1 MQGSEGKL
9 LVKHALHSRL
19 PRDIIYRAK
28 HGFNVP
34 LGRWLRHELRDLVHD
49 LLSANSVRRRG
60 IFNPEAVTSLVEKHQ
75 SGNDEIGNRVF
86 VLMMLELWWREVMD
100 GRRTAL
106 RQAG

>member
-1 MQGSEGKL
+1 M
-9 LVKHALHSRL
+9 
-19 PRDIIYRAK
+19 
-28 HGFNVP
+28 P

-75 SGNDEIGNRVF
+75 SGNDDIGNRVF